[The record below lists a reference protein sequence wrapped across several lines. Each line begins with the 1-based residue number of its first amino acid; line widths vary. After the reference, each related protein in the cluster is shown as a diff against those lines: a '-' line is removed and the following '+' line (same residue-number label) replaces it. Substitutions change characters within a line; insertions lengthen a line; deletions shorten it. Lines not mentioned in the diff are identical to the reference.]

1 MVKEKSLKS
10 GNKFGVRYGRRNRD
24 KFAKIENEQRKLHK
38 CPFCNMVKVKRVTT
52 GIWFCRKCGVK
63 FASKAYT
70 IGKVKIKEEADVRLK
85 NGSL

>member
-24 KFAKIENEQRKLHK
+24 RFAKLENEQHKLHK
-38 CPFCNMVKVKRVTT
+38 CPACRNDKVKRVAV
-52 GIWFCRKCGVK
+52 GIWSCKKCGVT

-70 IGKVKIKEEADVRLK
+70 VDKVAVYQ
-85 NGSL
+85 